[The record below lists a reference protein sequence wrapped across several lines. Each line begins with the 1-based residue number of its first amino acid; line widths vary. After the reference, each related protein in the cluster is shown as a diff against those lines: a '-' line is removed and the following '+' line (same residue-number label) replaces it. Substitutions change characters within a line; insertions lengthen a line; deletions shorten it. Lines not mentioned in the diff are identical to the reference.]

1 MAASTGMFCND
12 MALSLNVA
20 VIGAGNVGGTLGRA
34 FARAGHKVTFG
45 VRDPADGRAEAVVA
59 DSGADVGRVADAL
72 FGAEVVVLALPGN
85 MIEAFLRQHAA
96 ALESLLIVDAANR
109 IGGPGPAH
117 SRDAVLAAVP
127 TARYARAFNTVG
139 WENFAEPRF
148 GDTAADLFYSADEAD
163 RPLVEALISAVGLRP
178 AYVGADQHDVVDGV
192 LRLWFALAVG
202 QQRGRRLAFRVLEA
216 GDG

>member
-1 MAASTGMFCND
+1 MAVLLSRFVDD

-20 VIGAGNVGGTLGRA
+20 VIGAGNIGGTLGRA

-45 VRDPADGRAEAVVA
+45 VRDPADGRAEALVA
-59 DSGADVGRVADAL
+59 DSGANAARVADAL
-72 FGAEVVVLALPGN
+72 FGAEVVVLALPAN
-85 MIEAFLRQHAA
+85 VIEAFLRQHAA
-96 ALESLLIVDAANR
+96 ALESLLIVDATNR

-148 GDTAADLFYSADEAD
+148 GETAADLFYSADEAD
-163 RPLVEALISAVGLRP
+163 RPALEALIQAVGLRP
-178 AYVGADQHDVVDGV
+178 AYVGADQQDVVDGV
-192 LRLWFALAVG
+192 LRLWFALAIG
-202 QQRGRRLAFRVLEA
+202 QQRGRRLAFRVLDA
-216 GDG
+216 NDG

>member
-1 MAASTGMFCND
+1 MAASTEMFSND

-148 GDTAADLFYSADEAD
+148 GDTAADLFYSSDEAD

-202 QQRGRRLAFRVLEA
+202 QQRGRRLAFRVLDA
-216 GDG
+216 SDG

>member
-1 MAASTGMFCND
+1 MAASTEMFSND

-148 GDTAADLFYSADEAD
+148 GDTAADLFFSADEAD

-178 AYVGADQHDVVDGV
+178 VYVGADQHDVVDGV

-202 QQRGRRLAFRVLEA
+202 QQRGRRLAFRVLDA
-216 GDG
+216 SDG

>member
-1 MAASTGMFCND
+1 MAASTEMFSND

-148 GDTAADLFYSADEAD
+148 GDTAADLFFSADEAD

-202 QQRGRRLAFRVLEA
+202 QQRGRRLAFRVLDA
-216 GDG
+216 SDG